1 MFDVAAVGERG
12 VWPQIEAMA
21 RGARVSGRRWDRRP
35 DTSDETLEEVIEETL
50 EEARELRAGLWQTLG
65 QIAGFVGD
73 LTGLSPLWDRLIA
86 WRDERAAARGQVA
99 FTVALIALAG
109 KMARADGVVT
119 AEEVQTFRRVVE
131 IPPGEERNVER
142 LFDLAQRDIA
152 GFEHHAGRI
161 RDLARGD
168 TVFLE
173 DVLEGLFLIAAAD
186 SFVHE
191 REMTFLER
199 VGEIF
204 ELDDRRF
211 EQIAAGFVRRRGPDP
226 YRVLG
231 VGRDADDAAVKT
243 AWRKAVAECHPDR
256 HFAHGLPAE
265 AMAILTDRLA
275 AINGAWEAI
284 RLERG
289 LAR

>member
-1 MFDVAAVGERG
+1 M
-12 VWPQIEAMA
+12 
-21 RGARVSGRRWDRRP
+21 SGRRWDRRP
-35 DTSDETLEEVIEETL
+35 NEDEGAIEEAIEETI
-50 EEARELRAGLWQTLG
+50 EEARELRAGLWQNLG

-73 LTGLSPLWDRLIA
+73 LTGLSPLWDRLTA
-86 WRDERAAARGQVA
+86 WVGERTAARGQVA
-99 FTVALIALAG
+99 FTVALIALSA

-119 AEEVQTFRRVVE
+119 AEEVLTFRRVVE

-161 RDLARGD
+161 RDLAEGD
-168 TVFLE
+168 VVFLE

-186 SFVHE
+186 TFVHE
-191 REMTFLER
+191 REMAFLER

-204 ELDDRRF
+204 GLDERRF
-211 EQIAAGFVRRRGPDP
+211 ERIAAGFVRRRGPDP

-231 VGRDADDAAVKT
+231 VARDAEDAAVKT
-243 AWRKAVAECHPDR
+243 AWRKAVSECHPDR

-289 LAR
+289 LAK

>member
-1 MFDVAAVGERG
+1 MVGEK
-12 VWPQIEAMA
+12 
-21 RGARVSGRRWDRRP
+21 RWDRRA
-35 DTSDETLEEVIEETL
+35 EEIEERLEDAIEETI
-50 EEARELRAGLWQTLG
+50 EEAREIRAGLWQNLG
-65 QIAGFVGD
+65 QIMGFVGE
-73 LTGLSPLWDRLIA
+73 LTGLAPLWDRIST
-86 WRDERAAARGQVA
+86 WVGERTAARGQVA
-99 FTVALIALAG
+99 FTIALIALSA
-109 KMARADGVVT
+109 KMAKADGVVT
-119 AEEVQTFRRVVE
+119 AEEVTTFRRVVE
-131 IPPGEERNVER
+131 IPAGEEKNVER

-152 GFEHHAGRI
+152 GFEAHALRI
-161 RDLARGD
+161 RDIARGD
-168 TVFLE
+168 AVFLE

-191 REMTFLER
+191 RELAFLER

-204 ELDDRRF
+204 EIDQRRF
-211 EQIAAGFVRRRGPDP
+211 EAIAGGFVRRRGPDP

-231 VGRDADDAAVKT
+231 IGRDADDAAVKK
-243 AWRKAVAECHPDR
+243 AWRKAVSECHPDR

-289 LAR
+289 LAK

>member
-1 MFDVAAVGERG
+1 MGD
-12 VWPQIEAMA
+12 P
-21 RGARVSGRRWDRRP
+21 VSGKRWDARP
-35 DTSDETLEEVIEETL
+35 ESAEERLDEALEEV
-50 EEARELRAGLWQTLG
+50 RELRAGLWQNLG

-73 LTGLSPLWDRLIA
+73 LTGLSPLWDRISA
-86 WRDERAAARGQVA
+86 WVGERAAARGPVA
-99 FTVALIALAG
+99 FTVALIALSA
-109 KMARADGVVT
+109 KMAKADGVVT
-119 AEEVQTFRRVVE
+119 AEEVETFRRVVE

-142 LFDLAQRDIA
+142 LFDLAQRDVA
-152 GFEHHAGRI
+152 GFEAHSARI
-161 RDLARGD
+161 RDLAKGD

-186 SFVHE
+186 TFVHE
-191 REMTFLER
+191 REMAFLER
-199 VGEIF
+199 VAEIF
-204 ELDDRRF
+204 GLEKRRF
-211 EQIAAGFVRRRGPDP
+211 EAIASGFVKRRGPDP

-231 VGRDADDAAVKT
+231 VAREADDAAVKT

-275 AINGAWEAI
+275 SINGAWEAI

-289 LAR
+289 LAK